1 VSKILSQEEIDA
13 LLDSVSKTKS
23 YEQIEKVRERSV
35 HLYDFKHPDRV
46 SKEQLRTLRTIH
58 DGFARTFSTYLSTIL
73 RTMVDINLLSIDQVA
88 YSEYM
93 MALSEPSC
101 IYILKSDTLQG
112 RSILEVNPQLSMLIV
127 DRLLG
132 GTGKTL
138 STEMREITLI
148 EQNIMRKIIDRAL
161 EILNDVWHH
170 IIPIKLSLDGFES
183 NPQFVQI
190 APASEVAVIIFF
202 EILIRDLTYPL
213 NICFPYFV
221 LEPVMSK
228 LTGQSWLAQTARKS
242 PEDSKD
248 LIKDRLTYTRVP
260 LAVQLGKKVITL
272 RQLME
277 MKVGEVIPLEVKANE
292 SLNILIKNKVK
303 FYGRPGCL
311 GKKKAVKVDHV
322 VSSEEEKI
330 YE

>member
-1 VSKILSQEEIDA
+1 MSKILSQEEIDA

-73 RTMVDINLLSIDQVA
+73 RTMVDINLLSIDQVS

-101 IYILKSDTLQG
+101 IYILRSDTLQG
-112 RSILEVNPQLSMLIV
+112 RSILEVNPQLSLLIV

-138 STEMREITLI
+138 SSEMREITLI

-170 IIPIKLSLDGFES
+170 IIPIKLSYDGFES

-190 APASEVAVIIFF
+190 APASEVAIIIFF

-213 NICFPYFV
+213 NVCFPYFV
-221 LEPVMSK
+221 LEPVMPK
-228 LTGQSWLAQTARKS
+228 LTGQTWLAQTSRKS
-242 PEDSKD
+242 PEDSQNI
-248 LIKDRLTYTRVP
+248 IKERLTYTKIPVS
-260 LAVQLGKKVITL
+260 VHLGNKNITL
-272 RQLME
+272 RQLVDMQVGDVLNLDTKTTDSL
-277 MKVGEVIPLEVKANE
+277 KVLTKE
-292 SLNILIKNKVK
+292 KVK
-303 FYGRPGCL
+303 LFAKPGNLGR
-311 GKKKAVKVDHV
+311 KRAVKVVDIV
-322 VSSEEEKI
+322 RPEEEML

>member
-1 VSKILSQEEIDA
+1 MSKILSQEEIDA

-23 YEQIEKVRERSV
+23 YQQLEKVREKSV

-46 SKEQLRTLRTIH
+46 SKDQLRTLRTIH

-112 RSILEVNPQLSMLIV
+112 RAILEINPQLALLIV

-138 STEMREITLI
+138 SSEMREITII

-161 EILNDVWHH
+161 EIMNEVWHH
-170 IIPIKLSLDGFES
+170 IIPIKLSYDGFES

-228 LTGQSWLAQTARKS
+228 LTGQSWLAHTTRKI
-242 PEDSKD
+242 PEDTKE
-248 LIKDRLTYTRVP
+248 IIIDRLVYSKVP
-260 LAVQLGKKVITL
+260 LSVQLGKKEITL
-272 RQLME
+272 RQLLDLKQGDVLVLDTKTNDSL
-277 MKVGEVIPLEVKANE
+277 KVLTKD
-292 SLNILIKNKVK
+292 KVK
-303 FYGRPGCL
+303 FFAKPGTL
-311 GKKKAVKVDHV
+311 GKKRAVKITHIVTP
-322 VSSEEEKI
+322 EEEKL

>member
-1 VSKILSQEEIDA
+1 MSKILSQEEIDA

-112 RSILEVNPQLSMLIV
+112 RSILEVNPQLSLLIV

-132 GTGKTL
+132 GTGKSL
-138 STEMREITLI
+138 SSEMREITLI

-170 IIPIKLSLDGFES
+170 IVPIKLSLDGFES

-221 LEPVMSK
+221 LEPIMSK
-228 LTGQSWLAQTARKS
+228 LTGQSWLAQTTRKS
-242 PEDSKD
+242 PEDSKGV
-248 LIKDRLTYTRVP
+248 IKDRLTYTKVP
-260 LAVQLGKKVITL
+260 LSVQLGEKTITL
-272 RQLME
+272 RRLMNME
-277 MKVGEVIPLEVKANE
+277 VGEVIPLNTKLNDNLKVLVKD
-292 SLNILIKNKVK
+292 KVK
-303 FYGRPGCL
+303 LFGKPGSL
-311 GKKKAVKVDHV
+311 GKKKALKIVHV
-322 VSSEEEKI
+322 VNPEEEKL

>member
-1 VSKILSQEEIDA
+1 MSKILSQEEIDA
-13 LLDSVSKTKS
+13 LLDNVSKTQS
-23 YEQIEKVRERSV
+23 FDRIEKARDRSV

-46 SKEQLRTLRTIH
+46 SKDQLRTLRTIH

-101 IYILKSDTLQG
+101 IYILNSKALQG
-112 RSILEVNPQLSMLIV
+112 RAILEVNPQLVLLIV

-132 GTGKTL
+132 GAGK
-138 STEMREITLI
+138 SPNTELREITLI
-148 EQNIMRKIIDRAL
+148 EQNMMRKIIDRAL
-161 EILNDVWHH
+161 EMLNEVWHN
-170 IIPIKLSLDGFES
+170 IVPVDFEYDGYES

-202 EILIRDLTYPL
+202 EILVRDFTYPL

-221 LEPVMSK
+221 LEPVMQK
-228 LTGQSWLAQTARKS
+228 LTVQGWLAQTQRKS
-242 PEDSKD
+242 PQDATS
-248 LIKDRLTYTRVP
+248 LIEEKLTYTQVPFTVRLGQKKISLRGLVHMRVGDIIV
-260 LAVQLGKKVITL
+260 LDTKMDDDLSILVKERVKFLGRAGNLGKK
-272 RQLME
+272 R
-277 MKVGEVIPLEVKANE
+277 
-292 SLNILIKNKVK
+292 
-303 FYGRPGCL
+303 
-311 GKKKAVKVDHV
+311 AVKIVRPIKI
-322 VSSEEEKI
+322 EEEKL

>member
-23 YEQIEKVRERSV
+23 FEQIEKVRERSV

-46 SKEQLRTLRTIH
+46 SKDQLRTLRTIH

-101 IYILKSDTLQG
+101 IYILRSKTLQG
-112 RSILEVNPQLSMLIV
+112 KTILEMNPQLALLIV

-132 GTGKTL
+132 GTGKSATVEL
-138 STEMREITLI
+138 REITLI
-148 EQNIMRKIIDRAL
+148 EQNIIRKIIDRAL
-161 EILNDVWHH
+161 EILNDVWYH
-170 IIPIKLSLDGFES
+170 IVPVSLELDGFES

-190 APASEVAVIIFF
+190 APASEVVVIIFF

-221 LEPVMSK
+221 LEPVMQK
-228 LTGQSWLAQTARKS
+228 LTVQSWLAQTQRKA
-242 PEDSKD
+242 PQDSGD
-248 LIKDRLTYTRVP
+248 IIKDRLTYTRIPMVVH
-260 LAVQLGKKVITL
+260 LGSKEIQLRDLITMQTGDIITL
-272 RQLME
+272 DT
-277 MKVGEVIPLEVKANE
+277 KVNDHLKVTVKD
-292 SLNILIKNKVK
+292 KVK
-303 FYGRPGCL
+303 FFSQPGIL
-311 GKKKAVKVDHV
+311 GKRKAAKITKVV
-322 VSSEEEKI
+322 EQSEEKL

>member
-1 VSKILSQEEIDA
+1 MSKILSQEEIDA

-46 SKEQLRTLRTIH
+46 SKDQLRTLRTIH

-112 RSILEVNPQLSMLIV
+112 RAILEINPQLTLMIV

-132 GTGKTL
+132 GSGKTM
-138 STEMREITLI
+138 STELREITLI

-161 EILNDVWHH
+161 EIMNDTWQH
-170 IIPIKLSLDGFES
+170 ILPIKLSFDGFEA

-221 LEPVMSK
+221 LEPVMPK
-228 LTGQSWLAQTARKS
+228 LTGQSWLAQTKRRS
-242 PEDSKD
+242 QEDSKQV
-248 LIKDRLTYTRVP
+248 IEERLHYTKIP
-260 LAVQLGKKVITL
+260 LQVHLGQKEISL
-272 RQLME
+272 RQLLE
-277 MKVGEVIPLEVKANE
+277 MKPGDVLTLDTRLNDPLQIITRE
-292 SLNILIKNKVK
+292 KVK
-303 FYGRPGCL
+303 FIAKPGTL
-311 GKKKAVKVDHV
+311 GKRKAVKIVKVID
-322 VSSEEEKI
+322 SEEKQF

>member
-1 VSKILSQEEIDA
+1 MSKILSQEEIDA

-46 SKEQLRTLRTIH
+46 SKDQLRTLRTVH
-58 DGFARTFSTYLSTIL
+58 DSLARTFSTYLSTIL

-112 RSILEVNPQLSMLIV
+112 RAILEVNPQLALLIV

-132 GTGKTL
+132 GTGKSM

-161 EILNDVWHH
+161 EIMNEVWHH
-170 IIPIKLSLDGFES
+170 IVPIKLSYDGFES

-221 LEPVMSK
+221 LEPVMPK
-228 LTGQSWLAQTARKS
+228 LTGQSWIAQTKRKV

-248 LIKDRLTYTRVP
+248 IIKDRLTYTKIP
-260 LAVQLGKKVITL
+260 LSVDLGQKEITL
-272 RQLME
+272 RQLVNMRIGDVLSLE
-277 MKVGEVIPLEVKANE
+277 TKTSDSLKVMARD
-292 SLNILIKNKVK
+292 KVK
-303 FYGRPGCL
+303 FFASPGVL
-311 GKKKAVKVDHV
+311 GKKKAAKIIHV
-322 VSSEEEKI
+322 VDAEEEKF

>member
-1 VSKILSQEEIDA
+1 MSKILSQEEIDA

-73 RTMVDINLLSIDQVA
+73 RTMVDINLLSIDQVS

-101 IYILKSDTLQG
+101 IYILKSDTLQS
-112 RSILEVNPQLSMLIV
+112 RSILEVNPQLSLLIV

-138 STEMREITLI
+138 SNEMREITVI

-170 IIPIKLSLDGFES
+170 IIPIKLSYDGFES

-221 LEPVMSK
+221 LEPVMPK
-228 LTGQSWLAQTARKS
+228 LIGQTWLAQTSRKA
-242 PEDSKD
+242 PEDSKN
-248 LIKDRLTYTRVP
+248 IIRERLTYTKIPVS
-260 LAVQLGKKVITL
+260 VHLGNKNITL
-272 RQLME
+272 RQLVN
-277 MKVGEVIPLEVKANE
+277 MKIGDIITLDTKTTD
-292 SLNILIKNKVK
+292 SLKILTKDKVK
-303 FYGRPGCL
+303 LFAKPGNL
-311 GKKKAVKVDHV
+311 GKKRAVKVIDIV
-322 VSSEEEKI
+322 RPEEEML

>member
-1 VSKILSQEEIDA
+1 MSKILSQEEIDA

-46 SKEQLRTLRTIH
+46 SKDQLRTLRTVH
-58 DGFARTFSTYLSTIL
+58 DSLARTFSTYLSTIL

-112 RSILEVNPQLSMLIV
+112 RAILEVNPQLALLIV

-161 EILNDVWHH
+161 EIMNEVWHH
-170 IIPIKLSLDGFES
+170 IVPIKLSYDGFES

-221 LEPVMSK
+221 LEPVMPK
-228 LTGQSWLAQTARKS
+228 LTGQSWIAQTKRKV
-242 PEDSKD
+242 PEDSRD
-248 LIKDRLTYTRVP
+248 IIKDRLTYTQIP
-260 LAVQLGKKVITL
+260 LSVDLGKKEISLRELVNMRIGDVISLETKTSDSL
-272 RQLME
+272 
-277 MKVGEVIPLEVKANE
+277 KVMARDR
-292 SLNILIKNKVK
+292 VK
-303 FYGRPGCL
+303 FFANPGVL
-311 GKKKAVKVDHV
+311 GKKKAAKIIHV
-322 VSSEEEKI
+322 VDPEEEKF

>member
-1 VSKILSQEEIDA
+1 MSKILSQEEIDA

-23 YEQIEKVRERSV
+23 FEQIEKIRERSV

-46 SKEQLRTLRTIH
+46 SKDQLRTLRTIH
-58 DGFARTFSTYLSTIL
+58 DGFARTYSTYLSTIL

-101 IYILKSDTLQG
+101 IYILSSGTLEG
-112 RSILEVNPQLSMLIV
+112 RSILEINPQLSMLIV

-132 GTGKTL
+132 GTGK
-138 STEMREITLI
+138 SVGTELREITLI
-148 EQNIMRKIIDRAL
+148 EQNIIRKIIERAL
-161 EILNDVWHH
+161 EILNDVWQHVV
-170 IIPIKLSLDGFES
+170 PLDLKLDGFES

-202 EILIRDLTYPL
+202 EILMRDLTYPL

-221 LEPVMSK
+221 LEPVMQK
-228 LTGQSWLAQTARKS
+228 LTVQSWFAQTKRKVTENS
-242 PEDSKD
+242 EE
-248 LIKDRLTYTRVP
+248 IITDRLVFTKVP
-260 LAVQLGKKVITL
+260 FKVNLGKTEITL
-272 RQLME
+272 RKLMNL
-277 MKVGEVIPLEVKANE
+277 KAGDVLTLDSRTRGDLEVVVKE
-292 SLNILIKNKVK
+292 RIK
-303 FYGRPGCL
+303 FFGQPGNV
-311 GKKKAVKVDHV
+311 GKRRAVKIVRSV
-322 VSSEEEKI
+322 TQEEEKL

>member
-1 VSKILSQEEIDA
+1 MSKILSQEEIDA

-46 SKEQLRTLRTIH
+46 SKDQLRTLRTIH
-58 DGFARTFSTYLSTIL
+58 DSLARTFSTYLSTIL

-112 RSILEVNPQLSMLIV
+112 RAILEVNPQLALLIV

-132 GTGKTL
+132 GTGKTM

-161 EILNDVWHH
+161 EIMNDVWHH
-170 IIPIKLSLDGFES
+170 IVPIKLSYDGFES

-221 LEPVMSK
+221 LEPVMAK
-228 LTGQSWLAQTARKS
+228 LTGQSWLAQTKRKI

-248 LIKDRLTYTRVP
+248 IIKDRLTYTQIP
-260 LAVQLGKKVITL
+260 LSVDLGKKEITL
-272 RQLME
+272 RELVSMR
-277 MKVGEVIPLEVKANE
+277 VGDVLTLDTRTVD
-292 SLNILIKNKVK
+292 SLRVSARDRVK
-303 FYGRPGCL
+303 FFARPGVL
-311 GKKKAVKVDHV
+311 GKKKAARIMHV
-322 VSSEEEKI
+322 VDSEEEKF

>member
-1 VSKILSQEEIDA
+1 MSKILSQEEIDA

-73 RTMVDINLLSIDQVA
+73 RTMVDINLLSIDQVS

-101 IYILKSDTLQG
+101 IYILKSDTLQS
-112 RSILEVNPQLSMLIV
+112 RSILEVNPQLSLLIV

-138 STEMREITLI
+138 SNEMREITVI

-170 IIPIKLSLDGFES
+170 IIPIKLSYDGFES

-221 LEPVMSK
+221 LEPVMPK
-228 LTGQSWLAQTARKS
+228 LTGQTWLAQTSRKA
-242 PEDSKD
+242 PEDSKN
-248 LIKDRLTYTRVP
+248 IIRERLTYTKIPVS
-260 LAVQLGKKVITL
+260 VHLGNKNITL
-272 RQLME
+272 RQLVN
-277 MKVGEVIPLEVKANE
+277 MKIGDIITLDTKTTD
-292 SLNILIKNKVK
+292 SLKILTKDKVK
-303 FYGRPGCL
+303 LFAKPGNL
-311 GKKKAVKVDHV
+311 GKKRAVKVIDIV
-322 VSSEEEKI
+322 RPEEEML